1 MYIKADY
8 ILNLVNLRC
17 PDPIMTLRAK
27 LRQIKKNEI
36 ILIIADDPSTKREI
50 PQLCCFMGHILLS
63 SCINNTPYTYFLKK
77 GNKFTN
83 K

>member
-1 MYIKADY
+1 MRIKTDY

-17 PDPIMTLRAK
+17 PDPIMKLRAK

-50 PQLCCFMGHILLS
+50 PQLCFFMGHILLRS
-63 SCINNTPYTYFLKK
+63 DINKIPYKYFLKK
-77 GNKFTN
+77 GNNFTN